1 MEEAVELPGVDEFDD
16 DNDGIH
22 EQDVQIDAQHEPGNG
37 KEEDDEDAYNHP
49 DAHVLQAPAIPDDDE
64 RTQRQI
70 GQRQRTSSDE
80 TDLGQSRL
88 REDGEKTDDVEHQDN
103 NPPCREGV
111 IQALHAAH
119 RGIIHRHHA
128 HRVDERDEYR
138 NMLFQPS
145 IYLGDRAYRCHHHD
159 DEGCYNDPLGQP

>member
-1 MEEAVELPGVDEFDD
+1 M
-16 DNDGIH
+16 
-22 EQDVQIDAQHEPGNG
+22 
-37 KEEDDEDAYNHP
+37 
-49 DAHVLQAPAIPDDDE
+49 
-64 RTQRQI
+64 
-70 GQRQRTSSDE
+70 
-80 TDLGQSRL
+80 
-88 REDGEKTDDVEHQDN
+88 
-103 NPPCREGV
+103 

-159 DEGCYNDPLGQP
+159 DEGCNNDPLGQPSFQMVDGAESGLRVIQIVVSSFIHLRIVYVFLNGTKVSILFQKKAKRLIEGGYFGAKWAIWSLWGQFG